1 MPTIHIITLSL
12 LTLAICYTIIRAIR
26 ITQAA
31 KAYKFLI
38 ANVAGGCE
46 SMGFTGCSVICYDV
60 NDIEQIENLLQTEYN
75 RYEILA
81 VIDSR
86 LYPDLFYTIVKRYG
100 LISVNTIISNEL
112 PNAHI
117 RALYR
122 SRQRRF
128 RRLVLID
135 EAYISPYNSLNCATL
150 VASYEYIIPFNAS
163 MRLRER
169 AIEYAAILISE
180 NYHQPFVA
188 IHSSADEESY
198 IIRREYIIQCKGFST
213 NLFCDTPSTLILST
227 PTALTYSI
235 ESRTISRRKIW
246 NTACAILL
254 PILII
259 ESIFADGLLILA
271 TSLSAILIFLLVKYY
286 SMVVDSE
293 FCPEWAMLCYFR
305 RIRRFFYGRKFLL

>member
-1 MPTIHIITLSL
+1 MPTIHIIILSL
-12 LTLAICYTIIRAIR
+12 LILAICYTLIRTIR
-26 ITQAA
+26 ITKAA
-31 KAYKFLI
+31 EAYKFLI

-46 SMGFTGCSVICYDV
+46 SLGFTGCSVVCYEV

-112 PNAHI
+112 PNTHI

-150 VASYEYIIPFNAS
+150 VASYEYIFPFSAS

-169 AIEYAAILISE
+169 AIEYATILISE
-180 NYHQPFVA
+180 NLHQPFVA
-188 IHSSADEESY
+188 IHSSTDEESN
-198 IIRREYIIQCKGFST
+198 IIRREYIIQRKGFSA
-213 NLFCDTPSTLILST
+213 NLFRYTPSTQILST

-235 ESRTISRRKIW
+235 EPRAVSRRKIW
-246 NTACAILL
+246 KSTCAILL

-286 SMVVDSE
+286 STVADSE

-305 RIRRFFYGRKFLL
+305 HISRIFYGRKFLL